1 MTRQACRKAGMSKFD
16 NTTITRLDVIL
27 ASKYPMGTMLVSRG
41 TAPLAR
47 LAEMWLNGR
56 LPAGRVS
63 QALQIA
69 ATLFRLSS
77 ILPHR
82 VAEGLTHL
90 WLDATLTARTPHR
103 AQVKARRPLSCLSA
117 RSGFASQD
125 LRARPRSSDIV
136 LLLDQGQAGPSIAW

>member
-41 TAPLAR
+41 TAPVAR

-90 WLDATLTARTPHR
+90 WLDATLTARAPASSPGKGAPPAELLVCPIGIRVAGLASAASIERHR
-103 AQVKARRPLSCLSA
+103 SA
-117 RSGFASQD
+117 S
-125 LRARPRSSDIV
+125 
-136 LLLDQGQAGPSIAW
+136 